1 PEGNAQNTQVLL
13 GKILR
18 IDVSG
23 EGAYTIPPDNP
34 FAGGGNGRPEIWAW
48 GLRNPWRFSFD
59 QATGDLYIADVGQNS
74 WEEVNFVPA
83 GSLGGENYGWDYY
96 EGTAPYEG
104 TPPEGL
110 ALVFPVD
117 TYGRDRGCSVTGGY
131 VYRGQRIQALNGVYL
146 YSDYCLG
153 QTWGLLRNG
162 SGEWESQLLVEL
174 DARVSAFGQDA
185 AGEIYVLDHGRG
197 VLYRLESQ

>member
-1 PEGNAQNTQVLL
+1 
-13 GKILR
+13 
-18 IDVSG
+18 
-23 EGAYTIPPDNP
+23 
-34 FAGGGNGRPEIWAW
+34 
-48 GLRNPWRFSFD
+48 
-59 QATGDLYIADVGQNS
+59 
-74 WEEVNFVPA
+74 
-83 GSLGGENYGWDYY
+83 
-96 EGTAPYEG
+96 
-104 TPPEGL
+104 
-110 ALVFPVD
+110 
-117 TYGRDRGCSVTGGY
+117 VTGGY